1 MSMSK
6 DALEGMASILRENG
20 YEVTL
25 KESETDESDIKKP
38 YINNKFNKIRDLH
51 LGDIDYDTCLFLSEN
66 VVRDFKLHDYV
77 ACSSGV
83 TIGYIE
89 RLYEDDYEDNDCVED
104 IVIKTNRTNPAGC
117 TIVENLSDYHY
128 VIKLSDVFKLMDSNE
143 DFND

>member
-1 MSMSK
+1 MSK
-6 DALEGMASILRENG
+6 SKDMLECMATILRDNG

-25 KESETDESDIKKP
+25 NESDKKS
-38 YINNKFNKIRDLH
+38 YVSNKFNKIRDLH

-117 TIVENLSDYHY
+117 TIIENLSDYHY
-128 VIKLSDVFKLMDSNE
+128 VIKLADVFKLMASNE